1 MKRRRVMRKSLVLLA
16 AITLPLFGAEPL
28 TQRIKH
34 TDLDKLTPAHSHG
47 STGLRVCQQLVGP
60 TDLYLPFGFINRCR
74 MEPGGGVA
82 EHFHNTV
89 EEMFTILDG
98 DGELTVDGRTSVVKG
113 TVGAPC
119 RLGHAHAVYNPTDHK
134 VDYMNINVPL
144 TRGHYD
150 AENLDDSRD
159 KVAYKD
165 PIPQF
170 ITMRLDKATLQP
182 MEHYHGGQGT
192 VRYRR
197 ALGPDV
203 FLTNWAYMDH
213 LLIPPGASDGL
224 HRHEG
229 VEEIYYVMS
238 GEGQVTLNDET
249 APLHKWDAVPVRL
262 NEAHSFANNGS
273 ADLELMIIGIAARK
287 DILDTE
293 LGGRGRRG
301 GGEAPATA
309 GRGRRGGN

>member
-1 MKRRRVMRKSLVLLA
+1 MRRISGTRNGLVLLA
-16 AITLPLFGAEPL
+16 AVMVPLFAAEPL
-28 TQRIKH
+28 AQRIKH
-34 TDLDKLTPAHSHG
+34 TELDNLTPSHSHG
-47 STGLRVCQQLVGP
+47 STGFRVCQQLVSA

-89 EEMFTILDG
+89 EEMFTVLDG
-98 DGELTVDGRTSVVKG
+98 EAELTVDGRTSVVKG

-119 RLGHAHAVYNPTDHK
+119 RLGHAHAVYNPTNGK
-134 VDYMNINVPL
+134 VDYMNINVPV

-150 AENLDDSRD
+150 AENLEDSRD
-159 KVAYKD
+159 QVAYKD

-170 ITMRLDKATLQP
+170 ITMRLDRATLVP
-182 MEHYHGGQGT
+182 VEHYHGGQGT

-203 FLTNWAYMDH
+203 FLTNWAYIDH

-238 GEGQVTLNDET
+238 GEGQVTLNAET
-249 APLHKWDAVPVRL
+249 APLRKWDAVPVRL

-273 ADLELMIIGIAARK
+273 ADLELMIIGISAQK
-287 DILDTE
+287 NVLDTE
-293 LGGRGRRG
+293 LGARGGRG
-301 GGEAPATA
+301 GGQAPTA
-309 GRGRRGGN
+309 GRGGR

>member
-1 MKRRRVMRKSLVLLA
+1 MRTGRVICKSLVLLA
-16 AITLPLFGAEPL
+16 AITVPLFAADPLAERL
-28 TQRIKH
+28 KH

-47 STGLRVCQQLVGP
+47 SAGYRVCQQLVSA
-60 TDLYLPFGFINRCR
+60 TDLDLPFGFINRCR

-98 DGELTVDGRTSVVKG
+98 EGELTVDGRTSAVKG

-134 VDYMNINVPL
+134 VDYMNINVPV

-182 MEHYHGGQGT
+182 EEHYHGGAGT

-229 VEEIYYVMS
+229 VEEIYYVMD
-238 GEGQVTLNDET
+238 GQGQVILNGET
-249 APLHKWDAVPVRL
+249 APIHKWDALPIKF
-262 NEAHSFANNGS
+262 NEAHSFVNNSS
-273 ADLELMIIGIAARK
+273 ADLELMIIGISAQK
-287 DILDTE
+287 NVLDTE
-293 LGGRGRRG
+293 LGARGGRRG
-301 GGEAPATA
+301 GQAPATA
-309 GRGRRGGN
+309 GRGRN

>member
-1 MKRRRVMRKSLVLLA
+1 
-16 AITLPLFGAEPL
+16 
-28 TQRIKH
+28 
-34 TDLDKLTPAHSHG
+34 
-47 STGLRVCQQLVGP
+47 
-60 TDLYLPFGFINRCR
+60 

-98 DGELTVDGRTSVVKG
+98 EGELTVDGRTSAVKG

-150 AENLDDSRD
+150 AENLEDSRD

-170 ITMRLDKATLQP
+170 ITMRLDKALLRP
-182 MEHYHGGQGT
+182 EEHYHGGQGT

-224 HRHEG
+224 HRHDG
-229 VEEIYYVMS
+229 VEEIYYVMD
-238 GEGQVTLNDET
+238 GQGQVTLNGET
-249 APLHKWDAVPVRL
+249 APLRKWDAVPIRL
-262 NEAHSFANNGS
+262 NEPHAFTNNSS

-287 DILDTE
+287 NILDTE
-293 LGGRGRRG
+293 LGGRG
-301 GGEAPATA
+301 
-309 GRGRRGGN
+309 GRRGGQAPTTPGRGGRGGN